1 MAGVSKLLPTY
12 IFVCPDGNSCDN
24 DLKNQR
30 HCHEARGDSG
40 TARPLIR
47 DYIRRLL

>member
-12 IFVCPDGNSCDN
+12 VFVCPDGNSCDN

-30 HCHEARGDSG
+30 H
-40 TARPLIR
+40 
-47 DYIRRLL
+47 RLGPCGNGSLAVKKR